1 MDGNAA
7 GGPLAESRADCK
19 GCGSVRTGR
28 KNPRCEEN
36 IMQVTENRC
45 GITVSDIQMSDG
57 RVRLEVQMK
66 PQVYYDILSELTGTA
81 IHNEYE
87 LIHMIRELSAK
98 KKEFDSVGNAL
109 SEVSASGFRG
119 L

>member
-1 MDGNAA
+1 MLPEDHWLKAELIAKAA
-7 GGPLAESRADCK
+7 EVLEPVGKIRDVK
-19 GCGSVRTGR
+19 
-28 KNPRCEEN
+28 KNFV
-36 IMQVTENRC
+36 QVTGESLS

-98 KKEFDSVGNAL
+98 KKNLTVWEMLYQKCLQA
-109 SEVSASGFRG
+109 ASG

>member
-1 MDGNAA
+1 MEIFA
-7 GGPLAESRADCK
+7 GGPLAESGADCK
-19 GCGSVRTGR
+19 GAEVLEPVGKIRDVK
-28 KNPRCEEN
+28 KNFV
-36 IMQVTENRC
+36 QVTGESLS

-98 KKEFDSVGNAL
+98 KKNLTVWEMLYQKCLQA
-109 SEVSASGFRG
+109 ASG

>member
-1 MDGNAA
+1 
-7 GGPLAESRADCK
+7 
-19 GCGSVRTGR
+19 
-28 KNPRCEEN
+28 
-36 IMQVTENRC
+36 
-45 GITVSDIQMSDG
+45 MSDG

-109 SEVSASGFRG
+109 SEVSASGFGVVTPVREEIV
-119 L
+119 LDEPED